1 MLQQQIF
8 LTAIE
13 KCQGRNVAA
22 TDLPEWKND
31 DELIKKLYG
40 LA

>member
-1 MLQQQIF
+1 MKRA
-8 LTAIE
+8 AIE